1 MADESAQDRFQSLV
15 DGFNALTE
23 EYQRVWAKSQAL
35 ERGLLAARS
44 EFTAF
49 VAQRGVVSKH
59 DLADFPCDAARYN
72 HSPNPASLESTEDWW
87 RRNDVV
93 TDKNALNK
101 IRVAAGFVQLKPSE
115 GVINGRLEKIT
126 STGSSTMPSISESP
140 LEQDFTTSG
149 TPSKLGCPFASMTNR
164 KLGTHAASVV
174 SKYRPNGSITARSS
188 VSRVNGRA
196 SSVAQA
202 SLQAETKAPEV
213 CGAMELP
220 KMSAVDMESVQGS
233 AVALCPI
240 RFLEKSSPEEIAT
253 YFEEHK
259 HELPRSHEV
268 CVKRYQSN
276 ADSIRE
282 LDAKYGNIVSM
293 LQGLGQKHK
302 PMLPNQPGSE
312 DLDEE
317 EMDRASA
324 DRVRKW
330 ASDVSNVNVP
340 LGGAEVDDEERKPHF
355 DRPMRDVRI
364 GESPSRPWGIQVP
377 ISALEAPRR
386 PSAFEPEVGHDL
398 PKETKTEVVE
408 NGQKDGGDGGAG
420 NKKPAG
426 KCPFHFDVP
435 KAVEQ
440 SAVEQPPKL
449 ENTEKDE
456 PVPQQDGT
464 SKDRD
469 QVRSIFVSPQGT
481 SQPTPAGMTFTG
493 PVFIGYSPEQA
504 VAMLQALKGQRQ

>member
-1 MADESAQDRFQSLV
+1 LHVQ
-15 DGFNALTE
+15 
-23 EYQRVWAKSQAL
+23 
-35 ERGLLAARS
+35 
-44 EFTAF
+44 FTAF

-59 DLADFPCDAARYN
+59 DLSDFPCDAARYN
-72 HSPNPASLESTEDWW
+72 HSPNPANPESTEDWW

-93 TDKNALNK
+93 TDKNLLNR
-101 IRVAAGFVQLKPSE
+101 IRVAAGVVQSKPLE

-140 LEQDFTTSG
+140 LEQDFTTIG
-149 TPSKLGCPFASMTNR
+149 TPSNLGCPFASMTNR

-202 SLQAETKAPEV
+202 SLQPETKAPEV

-220 KMSAVDMESVQGS
+220 KMSAVDVESVQGS
-233 AVALCPI
+233 AVAGLCPI

-282 LDAKYGNIVSM
+282 LDAKYGNLVSM

-302 PMLPNQPGSE
+302 PMLPNQPSE
-312 DLDEE
+312 DMEE
-317 EMDRASA
+317 EEVDRTSA
-324 DRVRKW
+324 DRVRRW
-330 ASDVSNVNVP
+330 ASNVSNVNVP
-340 LGGAEVDDEERKPHF
+340 LGAAEEDDEERKPHF

-386 PSAFEPEVGHDL
+386 PSAFEPEVGQEL
-398 PKETKTEVVE
+398 PKETKIEVAE
-408 NGQKDGGDGGAG
+408 NNQKDGGAG

-426 KCPFHFDVP
+426 KCPFHFEAP

-440 SAVEQPPKL
+440 SAVEQPPKM

-456 PVPQQDGT
+456 PVPQNDGT
-464 SKDRD
+464 FTNRD
-469 QVRSIFVSPQGT
+469 QARPIFVSPQT
-481 SQPTPAGMTFTG
+481 TAPESQPGLTGMTFTG

-504 VAMLQALKGQRQ
+504 MAMLQAMKGQGVDG